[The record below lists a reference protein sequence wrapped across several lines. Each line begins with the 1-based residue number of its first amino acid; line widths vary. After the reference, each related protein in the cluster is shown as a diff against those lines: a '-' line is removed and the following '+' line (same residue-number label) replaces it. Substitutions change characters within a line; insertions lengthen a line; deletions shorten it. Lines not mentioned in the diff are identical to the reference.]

1 MNNQAV
7 NKESEK
13 KENNKGIVTLMQN
26 DKMGTVLVTEDV
38 IASIASIAAAEVEGV
53 SAVITNVPKELMSR
67 VGAQKMTKAVKVKVS
82 DNQVVIYI
90 AITMDYGYNIPA
102 TCRNVQSRVKS
113 AIENMTGLTCTD
125 VNIRI
130 MNIKV
135 K

>member
-1 MNNQAV
+1 MNNQTV
-7 NKESEK
+7 NKEAEK
-13 KENNKGIVTLMQN
+13 KENNKGIVTLMQEE
-26 DKMGTVLVTEDV
+26 KLGCVLVTEDV
-38 IASIASIAAAEVEGV
+38 LASIASIATAEVEGV
-53 SAVITNVPKELMSR
+53 SAVITNVPKELMSK

-82 DNQVVIYI
+82 DKQVVIYI

-102 TCRNVQSRVKS
+102 TCRNVQTRVKT

>member
-1 MNNQAV
+1 MNNQTV

-67 VGAQKMTKAVKVKVS
+67 VGAQKMKVS

>member
-1 MNNQAV
+1 MNNQTV
-7 NKESEK
+7 NKGTEK
-13 KENNKGIVTLMQN
+13 KENNKGVITLVQN
-26 DKMGTVLVTEDV
+26 EKLGCVMVSEDV

-53 SAVITNVPKELMSR
+53 SAVISNMSKELMNK
-67 VGAQKMTKAVKVKVS
+67 VGAQKMTKAVKVKIT

-102 TCRNVQSRVKS
+102 TCRQVQSRVKN
-113 AIENMTGLTCTD
+113 AIENMTGLTCAD

>member
-1 MNNQAV
+1 MNNQTV

-82 DNQVVIYI
+82 DSQVVIYI

>member
-1 MNNQAV
+1 MNNQTV
-7 NKESEK
+7 NKESAK
-13 KENNKGIVTLMQN
+13 KENHKGIVTLMQN

-102 TCRNVQSRVKS
+102 TCRDVQSRVKS

-130 MNIKV
+130 MNIRV